1 MIYNNQ
7 ILKKFKKGIRQL
19 AVLIDPDKAEADQLS
34 NICKYAEQNEVDY
47 FFVGGSVI
55 THGNIHYTIQALK
68 QQTDIPVI
76 IFPGNASQ
84 VNKQADALLYLS
96 LISGRNPD
104 LLIGQH
110 VISAPAIKEFG
121 LEVISTGYIL
131 IDSGNVTTVQY
142 VSNTKPIPHDGI
154 EIAVS
159 TALAGEYLGMKLI
172 YLEAGS
178 GARRTVPEKMIQEVK
193 RQLTV
198 PLIVGGGIR
207 TAEKAKEIYL
217 AGADIV
223 VIGNAIETNAELMTE
238 IADMKKLINQS
249 LQKEKQ

>member
-1 MIYNNQ
+1 MWCGFRVERLCYYS
-7 ILKKFKKGIRQL
+7 
-19 AVLIDPDKAEADQLS
+19 KAH
-34 NICKYAEQNEVDY
+34 EVDY

-55 THGNIHYTIQALK
+55 THGSIHQTIQLLK
-68 QQTDIPVI
+68 QHTDIPVI

-84 VNKQADALLYLS
+84 VDKHADALLYLS

-110 VISAPAIKEFG
+110 IISAPAIKEFG

-154 EIAVS
+154 EIAMS

-178 GARRTVPEKMIQEVK
+178 GARRTVSEKMIKEV
-193 RQLTV
+193 RNEITV

-207 TAEKAKEIYL
+207 TAEKAKDIYL

-223 VIGNAIETNAELMTE
+223 VIGNAIETNANLMTE
-238 IADMKKLINQS
+238 IAEAKKEINET
-249 LQKEKQ
+249 LKKK